1 MADNASA
8 VLAGEPTGPE
18 SAWRACPELSLVVP
32 TFNEKQNLAEL
43 IDRVER
49 ALTGIDWEMIV
60 VDDDSPDQTAQ
71 LAREMGRKDARIRC
85 LRRVGRRGLSGACIE
100 GMMASSAPYIAVM
113 DADLQHDEQILPL
126 MLAQARNGADLVV
139 GSRHVEGGS
148 SATGFSARR
157 DQMSQVATKIAGRLL
172 HTEVSDLMS
181 GFFLLKREIAEQAAP
196 SLTPSGF
203 KILVDLIAVA
213 PSPLKIVE
221 VGYVFRARRAG
232 DSKFDSK
239 IALEFL
245 GLLIHRASGGRIPVR
260 FVFFALT
267 GASGV
272 IIYLLTLKLALLAG
286 AGFSMGQGLAILV
299 SMTSNFFVN
308 NAFTYAD
315 AKLRNFGPLLR
326 GLLFFYVVC
335 AFGSIVNLGIGD
347 WLYDRHQLWWI
358 AGLAGLIM
366 GSVWNFTLSSI
377 FVWRHD

>member
-1 MADNASA
+1 MPGLNRR
-8 VLAGEPTGPE
+8 T
-18 SAWRACPELSLVVP
+18 CPELSLVVP
-32 TFNEKQNLAEL
+32 TFNERQNLAEL
-43 IDRVER
+43 IARVDR
-49 ALTGIDWEMIV
+49 ALAGIDWEMIV
-60 VDDDSPDQTAQ
+60 VDDDSPDQTAKI
-71 LAREMGRKDARIRC
+71 ARDIGRSDARIRC

-100 GMMASSAPYIAVM
+100 GMMASSAPFIAVM

-126 MLAQARNGADLVV
+126 MLAQARAGADLVI

-148 SATGFSARR
+148 SGSGFSARR
-157 DQMSQVATKIAGRLL
+157 DQMSQLATRFAGRLL
-172 HTEVSDLMS
+172 HTEVTDLMS

-203 KILVDLIAVA
+203 KILVDLIAAA
-213 PSPLKIVE
+213 PAPLKIVE
-221 VGYVFRARRAG
+221 VGYVFRARMAG
-232 DSKFDSK
+232 QSKFDLK
-239 IALEFL
+239 IALEFV
-245 GLLIHRASGGRIPVR
+245 GLLAHRASGGRIPVR

-272 IIYLLTLKLALLAG
+272 IIYLLTLKLAMLAG
-286 AGFSMGQGLAILV
+286 AGFSVSQALAILV

-315 AKLRNFGPLLR
+315 AKLRNIGPLLR

-366 GSVWNFTLSSI
+366 GSVWNYTLSSI